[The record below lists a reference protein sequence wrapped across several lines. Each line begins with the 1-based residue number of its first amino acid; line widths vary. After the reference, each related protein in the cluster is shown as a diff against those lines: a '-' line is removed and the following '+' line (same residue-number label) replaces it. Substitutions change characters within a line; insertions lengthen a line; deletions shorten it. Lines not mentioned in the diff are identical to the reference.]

1 MAQSLRPGETIR
13 KEFHMPREL
22 WKGSILFGLVQIP
35 VSLYPAEQSEELS
48 FTMLDR
54 RDLQPVGYKRY
65 NKGTGEEVPFD
76 QIVKGY
82 ELEDGRYV
90 TLEKDDFKRANVEA
104 TQTVEIVGFVD
115 GKEIAPYFFEAPYFL
130 APGKHGEKGY
140 ALLREVLERTGKI
153 AVANV
158 VIRTRQHIAAVY
170 AFDKFLIL
178 DTLRYANELRDPREL
193 KVPDS
198 LKDAN
203 VKPNELTMA
212 ERLID
217 DMAIKWDPTQFHDT
231 YRDDLLE
238 MIHEKA
244 KGKVREIPKAKRSSE
259 AEVIDFASLLEK
271 SLKARRGGT
280 ATAANDEDG
289 DKAARREPRKRTAA
303 KTTKR
308 KATASKGGASHRRAA

>member
-1 MAQSLRPGETIR
+1 
-13 KEFHMPREL
+13 MPREL
-22 WKGSILFGLVQIP
+22 WKGAIQFGLVHIP
-35 VSLYPAEQSEELS
+35 VSLFPAEERSDLS

-65 NKGTGEEVPFD
+65 NKGTGDEVPFD

-82 ELEDGRYV
+82 EMDDGRYV
-90 TLEKDDFKRANVEA
+90 TLEKEDFKKANVEA

-115 GKEIAPYFFEAPYFL
+115 GKEIAPYFFESPYFL

-140 ALLREVLERTGKI
+140 ALLREVLDRTGKV

-158 VIRTRQHIAAVY
+158 VIRTRQHIAVVY
-170 AFDKFLIL
+170 AFDKYLIL
-178 DTLRYANELRDPREL
+178 DTLRYANELRDPRQL

-217 DMAIKWDPTQFHDT
+217 DMAIKWDPAQYHDT

-244 KGKVREIPKAKRSSE
+244 QGKVREVPKARHAKE
-259 AEVIDFASLLEK
+259 ADVIDFASLLEK

-280 ATAANDEDG
+280 AAAANDEDEEG
-289 DKAARREPRKRTAA
+289 APQRAAPRKRAAA
-303 KTTKR
+303 KATRR
-308 KATASKGGASHRRAA
+308 KATASKGGAHRRAA